1 MHVWSSSPFRWLRA
15 GIAAVTF
22 AATAASC
29 AELGVVGDG
38 GSVSWGRVNDGMLLD
53 GAVVPSAGPGFWRP
67 PTWRARGITYG
78 TDEMVAL
85 LVGVAGRMND
95 SESAPRLG
103 IADVAYAG
111 GGETARHASHR
122 SGRDADVLFF
132 VTDVSGKPVDN
143 VAMRRF
149 DGSGR
154 TEDDVFFAGVGL
166 RFDTP
171 RNWRLIKTLL
181 AAPEAD
187 VQRIFCFE
195 PLIQHSLDYAR
206 SIGEPEWMLDYAR
219 RVLMQPS
226 DSAPHYDH
234 FHVRIRC
241 SAMDVRE
248 GCVDTGEELVKKP
261 RAHPA
266 TT

>member
-1 MHVWSSSPFRWLRA
+1 MTFAIS
-15 GIAAVTF
+15 IAA
-22 AATAASC
+22 C

-38 GSVSWGRVNDGMLLD
+38 SSVSWGRVNDGMLLD
-53 GAVVPSAGPGFWRP
+53 GAVMPSSGRGFWRP
-67 PTWRARGITYG
+67 PTWRARGLTYG
-78 TDEMVAL
+78 TDELIAL
-85 LVGVAGRMND
+85 LVGVAGRMSD
-95 SESAPRLG
+95 SESSPRLG
-103 IADVAYAG
+103 VADVASAG

-122 SGRDADVLFF
+122 SGRDADVLFY
-132 VTDVSGKPVDN
+132 VTDVNGKAVDN

-149 DGSGR
+149 DGTGK
-154 TEDDVFFAGVGL
+154 TEDDIFFKGVAL

-195 PLIQHSLDYAR
+195 PLIQHILDYAR
-206 SIGEPEWMLDYAR
+206 STGEPEWMLDYAR

-241 SAMDVRE
+241 SAMDVRQ
-248 GCVDTGEELVKKP
+248 GCVDTGEALLKKP
-261 RAHPA
+261 RAHQA